1 MKQNIFDDVRA
12 AAADVASEF
21 AASQNLELDGQSAY
35 LVRFPVAWRGLWV
48 FNAVSVAGDLKQV
61 SVMMEPSAKE
71 GAREVRLMSPG
82 IVRRVSL
89 DGFKAR
95 VSKALAAR
103 PKSQGQTV
111 SDAAYDNWKS
121 ERGEREAFAAVVCC
135 TGAPAPQPENWPAG
149 RPFPHQA
156 E

>member
-1 MKQNIFDDVRA
+1 MKQNIFQDIRQA
-12 AAADVASEF
+12 AVAVAVEF
-21 AASQNLELDGQSAY
+21 AEGQNLEVDLDSAD
-35 LVRFPVAWRGLWV
+35 LVRFPGEWRGLWV

-111 SDAAYDNWKS
+111 SDTAYANWKA
-121 ERGEREAFAAVVCC
+121 ERGEREAFAAVVGC